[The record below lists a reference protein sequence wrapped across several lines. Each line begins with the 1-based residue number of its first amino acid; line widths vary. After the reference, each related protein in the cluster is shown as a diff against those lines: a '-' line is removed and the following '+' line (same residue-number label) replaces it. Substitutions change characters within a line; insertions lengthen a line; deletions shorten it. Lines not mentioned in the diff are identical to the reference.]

1 MSPEEKK
8 ERDALLEKV
17 SIIIARVINIIW
29 RSVSYSVIACTK
41 AYCKVYPMFLYLSL
55 WMLNKLGDDKW
66 VSKVLKLLI
75 HQFCLLIR

>member
-55 WMLNKLGDDKW
+55 
-66 VSKVLKLLI
+66 
-75 HQFCLLIR
+75 